1 MSEIAAATV
10 RITLY
15 NLQCPDN
22 FSEEFPD
29 PEDLV
34 FGDGDDIESDSFV
47 SCLSVLL
54 KLVRFH

>member
-29 PEDLV
+29 PEDLL
-34 FGDGDDIESDSFV
+34 FDDDDIESDSLNSHVV
-47 SCLSVLL
+47 SNQVCCYNL
-54 KLVRFH
+54 